1 IISKIYLNPIR
12 HQISDVGG
20 IIILSDFTY
29 GVLSG
34 IASSLLFSLNTVITR
49 RGVYEGNVFEAVAY
63 ATLFGIPMFFTSAYL
78 AGEIGFLLNPKI
90 EFIMIFIMAGI
101 LHFILGRY
109 LYYKSIHLS
118 GATIATPIV
127 TLTQV
132 FAVIFAFIL
141 LGEEVDIL
149 KGIGI
154 ILSLSGI
161 TYISLSHLREVRY
174 IKGILI
180 GLSTT
185 LVFAASTNLVR
196 YGLTIAPYPHTG
208 LFISYLA
215 SAPTLISFKIHKDRI
230 SNVDSETRKYL
241 IYSGVTVN
249 LGQMFRYIA
258 LAFIGVTVLSPLYGI
273 MPIEVLLL
281 SYLIIRRYERLTKE
295 VIISNIIVSIGV
307 LLVILSGYV

>member
-1 IISKIYLNPIR
+1 
-12 HQISDVGG
+12 
-20 IIILSDFTY
+20 
-29 GVLSG
+29 
-34 IASSLLFSLNTVITR
+34 
-49 RGVYEGNVFEAVAY
+49 
-63 ATLFGIPMFFTSAYL
+63 
-78 AGEIGFLLNPKI
+78 
-90 EFIMIFIMAGI
+90 
-101 LHFILGRY
+101 
-109 LYYKSIHLS
+109 
-118 GATIATPIV
+118 
-127 TLTQV
+127 
-132 FAVIFAFIL
+132 
-141 LGEEVDIL
+141 
-149 KGIGI
+149 
-154 ILSLSGI
+154 
-161 TYISLSHLREVRY
+161 
-174 IKGILI
+174 
-180 GLSTT
+180 